1 MKLRAGKGFTLEELK
16 LIIAERTD
24 HLKVFKPMFKD
35 LRLTR
40 PNLLSSQDVLAS
52 LRLVILLLRSLLLQA
67 KIKDHTCQFLVRSLM
82 LSL

>member
-1 MKLRAGKGFTLEELK
+1 MKLRASKGFTLEELK
-16 LIIAERTD
+16 LITIERID
-24 HLKVFKPMFKD
+24 HLKVFKPMFRG

-52 LRLVILLLRSLLLQA
+52 LRLVILLLRSLRLQP
-67 KIKDHTCQFLVRSLM
+67 KFKDHICQFLVRSLL